1 MAISDEEVVKQLESV
16 PQVEPPDL
24 RGAVMGRL
32 RGAPTPAGVG
42 GAPRRRHVLAGLAW
56 AAAIVIVVAVAV
68 ERKNLPWQQTSATM
82 APVPVEQWPIVARV
96 AVPDEGR
103 LTIRRNGNQFA
114 IQPFAAAGSPVSV
127 AWDQKKLQ
135 MSDVLP
141 DTKGPEVIILQR
153 RPGAVGTAVIQLNV
167 AGHEVLKT
175 AISVE

>member
-1 MAISDEEVVKQLESV
+1 MAISDDDLVRQLESV
-16 PQVEPPDL
+16 PQVQPPDM
-24 RGAVMGRL
+24 REAVMGRL
-32 RGAPTPAGVG
+32 KTPLPLGEG
-42 GAPRRRHVLAGLAW
+42 GAKRRVRVLAGLAW

-82 APVPVEQWPIVARV
+82 APVPVEQWPIVARI

-103 LTIRRNGNQFA
+103 LTVRRNGNQFA

>member
-1 MAISDEEVVKQLESV
+1 MAISDDDLVRQLESV
-16 PQVEPPDL
+16 PQVQPPDM
-24 RGAVMGRL
+24 REAVMKSVRSAASQA
-32 RGAPTPAGVG
+32 APAKS
-42 GAPRRRHVLAGLAW
+42 RRHVLAGLAW

-82 APVPVEQWPIVARV
+82 APVPVEQWPIVARI

-103 LTIRRNGNQFA
+103 LTVRRNGNQFA